1 MSWARNETKRKAVI
15 VYETMWD
22 STAKMARAIADG
34 LIESGVD
41 TKLFDITAS
50 DSTEVASQM
59 LDAKAFII
67 GSSTHDNDM
76 LPSIAAFLE
85 LLKGF
90 KAKNRIAAVFGS
102 YGWAGG
108 AVKEI
113 EEVLKEGGIETVLP
127 PVSVKF
133 VPDEADL
140 KCCRDL
146 GTEMAKK
153 IQ

>member
-1 MSWARNETKRKAVI
+1 M
-15 VYETMWD
+15 
-22 STAKMARAIADG
+22 
-34 LIESGVD
+34 
-41 TKLFDITAS
+41 LFDITVS
-50 DSTEVASQM
+50 DGTEVASRM

-90 KAKNRIAAVFGS
+90 KAKNRVAAVFGS

-113 EEVLKEGGIETVLP
+113 EGVLKEAGIETVQP
-127 PVSVKF
+127 SVSVKF

-140 KCCRDL
+140 KRCRDL
-146 GTEMAKK
+146 GAEMAKK